1 MCREPGVEVTE
12 ANGKAL
18 AEKGTNLE
26 PLNTWH
32 QLPAPSPEGTP
43 QAELESHFLETRGCW
58 VHEPWE
64 KSGVTV

>member
-1 MCREPGVEVTE
+1 MCREFGVEVTE

-32 QLPAPSPEGTP
+32 QLPAPAPEGTS
-43 QAELESHFLETRGCW
+43 QADPESHF
-58 VHEPWE
+58 
-64 KSGVTV
+64 